1 MRVALDKLIFCL
13 MYILI
18 FVAVICRIEYTALLV
33 PVWIAVYRISLYAI
47 IMLGFLFIIVMK
59 EIIIK
64 GISGVLYIMVF
75 YELVITVV
83 GYGSLNRTLFNEF
96 MVDTLAWPLIFIL
109 TYSLYRD
116 DSIRKPFKVISA
128 LGITII
134 FGITA
139 VNLSRINAVGM
150 NRAISGVPF
159 SVAVLPL
166 VYMFFSK
173 KTGIAATII
182 AAILII
188 ISTKRSSFLVLL
200 IGVFAFFISD
210 VLVQQVQRKKLN
222 KMLALMFLSVV
233 VFVVGM
239 YLLDNSDIAII
250 QRFTNGDATLSG
262 RTMLWQRIIKIFSE
276 QGLSN
281 KLFGNGMH
289 AVKYKI
295 NPYGLGWYAHNSF
308 IETLY
313 DFGIIGL
320 GMLILFIVLLI
331 KETITMNKQ
340 KSEFAPVLSSS
351 IPSLLFY
358 ASASYFFEVGQTILI
373 YAFIWGL
380 CLAISETEVEY
391 SGLDDI

>member
-159 SVAVLPL
+159 CVAVLPL

-233 VFVVGM
+233 IFVVGM

-262 RTMLWQRIIKIFSE
+262 RTVLWQRIIKIFSE

>member
-233 VFVVGM
+233 IFVVGM

-262 RTMLWQRIIKIFSE
+262 RTVLWQRIIKIFSE

>member
-233 VFVVGM
+233 IFVVGM

-262 RTMLWQRIIKIFSE
+262 RTILWQRIIKIFSE

>member
-33 PVWIAVYRISLYAI
+33 PVLIAVYRISLYAI

-233 VFVVGM
+233 IFVVGM

-331 KETITMNKQ
+331 KETITMNKL